1 MSCVI
6 FIIITYDFSGGQS
19 QPYIHLSSILT
30 KELQLGRLKRFL
42 LQEDPSLLPS
52 SKLKPTTEM
61 NNNLVG
67 FSMVQTI
74 PDSVDHLKGGDGG
87 QKEDIPMSVLAL
99 GYNWPLA
106 LLVPVV
112 PALSGPLLQA
122 KDSPLNVEK
131 ILDEVPIGSGST
143 SQDIV
148 SSTIDGILKESLVDV
163 NDHKE
168 EGIREVQEVL
178 SNLLENF
185 VEETNLRICRELSL
199 NILGEVVDLQ
209 RLQSEEEMK
218 EVLISVLDE
227 VTQPIITPT
236 IAPAATNRKRKY
248 SDTDQEEDPRCSKRT
263 RCVLPSLGYNWPVAI
278 YRPPPSFQLSHKYS
292 KAAQLSVPDTSRDF
306 PSLQITS
313 SLLLVLADIL
323 EDSIEVEVQHV
334 IDDLLEDLIA
344 TEAKKYAEMLAIGR
358 DIMAEIVAGMSFPE
372 LEDAT
377 TADLVEEILHETI
390 TNAME
395 HSTEDHMGQVI
406 FVEIRGLFL
415 IQTQNCPVPNS
426 NANFL

>member
-1 MSCVI
+1 MLST
-6 FIIITYDFSGGQS
+6 IINHDFSGGQS
-19 QPYIHLSSILT
+19 RPYIYLSSILT
-30 KELQLGRLKRFL
+30 KELQLGRVRRFL
-42 LQEDPSLLPS
+42 LQEDSSSLPS
-52 SKLKPTTEM
+52 RKPKPTTEM

-67 FSMVQTI
+67 FSMVQAI
-74 PDSVDHLKGGDGG
+74 VDSVDHLKDGDGG
-87 QKEDIPMSVLAL
+87 QKEDMPLPVLAL
-99 GYNWPLA
+99 GYNWPLVQ
-106 LLVPVV
+106 LVPVV

-178 SNLLENF
+178 SNLLENL

-227 VTQPIITPT
+227 VTQPKSTPT
-236 IAPAATNRKRKY
+236 IAPAPANRKRKY

-278 YRPPPSFQLSHKYS
+278 YRPPPSFQLSPKYS

-306 PSLQITS
+306 PTLQITS

-323 EDSIEVEVQHV
+323 EDSIEVEVQQV

-344 TEAKKYAEMLAIGR
+344 TEAKKSAEEMLAISR
-358 DIMAEIVAGMSFPE
+358 DIMEEIVAGMSFPE

-377 TADLVEEILHETI
+377 TADLVEEILHETV

-395 HSTEDHMGQVI
+395 HSTEDHVGQVI
-406 FVEIRGLFL
+406 F
-415 IQTQNCPVPNS
+415 
-426 NANFL
+426 